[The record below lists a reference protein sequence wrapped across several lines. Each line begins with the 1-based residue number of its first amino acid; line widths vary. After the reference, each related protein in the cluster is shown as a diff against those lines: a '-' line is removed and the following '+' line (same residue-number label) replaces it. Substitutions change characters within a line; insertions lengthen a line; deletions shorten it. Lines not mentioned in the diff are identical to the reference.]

1 MSYGTNAQS
10 IQDVVIATLVRA
22 INSWVDVMVKF
33 YKTTTRNL
41 YKNVS
46 FLNKKNINKYSNY
59 KTKQTKFFNYG
70 KIKFW

>member
-1 MSYGTNAQS
+1 MSHGTSAQS

-46 FLNKKNINKYSNY
+46 FLNKNI
-59 KTKQTKFFNYG
+59 
-70 KIKFW
+70 